1 MCMKRTT
8 ILADPAVMTE
18 LEYLARE
25 DGVPTSR
32 LIREALERYV
42 SGRMATGK
50 RKLPSFVG
58 IGHGGGEDVAGR
70 AHEILRDELPRA
82 VWADRDSP
90 PPWGQGLRR
99 RTR

>member
-1 MCMKRTT
+1 MKRTT

-32 LIREALERYV
+32 LIREAL
-42 SGRMATGK
+42 ATGK